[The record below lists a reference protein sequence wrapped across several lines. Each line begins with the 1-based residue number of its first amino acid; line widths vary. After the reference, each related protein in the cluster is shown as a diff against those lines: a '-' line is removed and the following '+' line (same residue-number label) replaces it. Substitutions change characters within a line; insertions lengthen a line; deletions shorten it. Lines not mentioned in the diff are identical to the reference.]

1 MQRKAITRSQSV
13 DDQSTHAPY
22 TADQLATFHRQLRSG
37 IGEVFVH
44 LHDPKP
50 DSLKTSLPDKDA
62 DPLGDT
68 PPHDDVPEGDVVAAN
83 NPPQNPDYQDS
94 DGDDTEGDGDD
105 LDNVTTT
112 MFLTVIY
119 C

>member
-1 MQRKAITRSQSV
+1 V
-13 DDQSTHAPY
+13 DDQTTHAPY
-22 TADQLATFHRQLRSG
+22 TADQLTTFHRQLRTG
-37 IGEVFVH
+37 KGEVFVY

-50 DSLKTSLPDKDA
+50 DSPKTSLPDKDA

-68 PPHDDVPEGDVVAAN
+68 PPHEDLPQGDDVAAN
-83 NPPQNPDYQDS
+83 NPPQIPITKTA
-94 DGDDTEGDGDD
+94 TE
-105 LDNVTTT
+105 TTLTTTTTISTMT